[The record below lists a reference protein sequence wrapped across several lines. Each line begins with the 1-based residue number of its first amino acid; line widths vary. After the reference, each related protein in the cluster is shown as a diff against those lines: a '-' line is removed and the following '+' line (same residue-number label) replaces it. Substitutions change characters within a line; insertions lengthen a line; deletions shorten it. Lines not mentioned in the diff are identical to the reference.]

1 MGKRAMAE
9 VEAGFGA
16 RIETRLLTL
25 LESDGAS
32 SIDIARDDRD
42 SAYKCACPEKD
53 LDVLVG
59 EGSSIVVV

>member
-1 MGKRAMAE
+1 MGKSAMAE

-16 RIETRLLTL
+16 RAESRLLTL

-42 SAYKCACPEKD
+42 SAYSCPCPEKD

-59 EGSSIVVV
+59 EGESIVVV